1 MRESIFWKP
10 PHSFLIIFV
19 PSVISDCKMETKTQY
34 VGRLLLL
41 LVNKNSKTR
50 GFDLMSV

>member
-19 PSVISDCKMETKTQY
+19 LSVISDCKMETKTQY
-34 VGRLLLL
+34 VGRLLVL

-50 GFDLMSV
+50 GFDLTSV

>member
-10 PHSFLIIFV
+10 PYSFLIIFV
-19 PSVISDCKMETKTQY
+19 PSVISDCKMGTKTQY
-34 VGRLLLL
+34 VARLLVL

-50 GFDLMSV
+50 GFDLGSV

>member
-10 PHSFLIIFV
+10 PHSFLIISV
-19 PSVISDCKMETKTQY
+19 RSVISGCKMETQTQY

-50 GFDLMSV
+50 GFDLIGV